1 MITAKQLIS
10 ELSKP
15 AEIAKFKGA
24 TANIQAVDARDTKWQ
39 MTLPEL
45 MAKFGFK
52 TLGTGKYAAV
62 FGNDKYPYV
71 IKVFMRDTAYLKWL
85 AFAKQHQNNP
95 WVPKIR
101 GKVVRIGPTF
111 MAVRLEKLDPGGKSS
126 DLYDADARGEH
137 DAVTVANFL
146 ESNAKLLDLHDGNV
160 MKRGNQTVIVDAFY
174 NYYRGG
180 TFSIDPDDLSHYRDI
195 ITGK

>member
-1 MITAKQLIS
+1 MITTRELLS

-24 TANIQAVDARDTKWQ
+24 TASIQVVDAREQKWQ

-45 MAKFGFK
+45 MNKFGFK
-52 TLGTGKYAAV
+52 LLGAGKYASV
-62 FGNDKYPYV
+62 YGNDKYPYV

-85 AFAKQHQNNP
+85 AFAKQNQNNP

-111 MAVRLEKLDPGGKSS
+111 MAVRLERLETGGKSS

-160 MKRGNQTVIVDAFY
+160 MKRGNQTVIVDPFY
-174 NYYRGG
+174 NFYRGG